1 MLKLEVII
9 PSWLTISLNEARN
22 MKKPKWHLLGISIL
36 IFIVTSKAHNR
47 VNLISA
53 LNSEI
58 REQRPRVLNVEQ
70 STSVYMQNCNRNYDD
85 AKAYKCSVS
94 NPL

>member
-1 MLKLEVII
+1 
-9 PSWLTISLNEARN
+9 
-22 MKKPKWHLLGISIL
+22 MKNPKWHLLGVSIL
-36 IFIVTSKAHNR
+36 IFIVTSKAQDPNI
-47 VNLISA
+47 LIST
-53 LNSEI
+53 LKSEI

-70 STSVYMQNCNRNYDD
+70 STSVYMQNCNRKYDD